1 VVRLA
6 AAPVEGQANRAL
18 VALLARALD
27 VTPSSIE
34 LIRGATGREKIV
46 RFATLTVR
54 EVRERLARATA

>member
-27 VTPSSIE
+27 VAPSSIE